1 MFSSLM
7 IDHLI
12 EFIQQSI
19 FFLIKHVTV
28 GHYDMHEGLGN
39 LFNSFMVEN
48 INQI

>member
-19 FFLIKHVTV
+19 IFLIEHVTV
-28 GHYDMHEGLGN
+28 GQYDLHEGLP
-39 LFNSFMVEN
+39 
-48 INQI
+48 